1 MSNFSHKPTPEY
13 LSLLVGSRLKDKE
26 VIKKAVRMWYI
37 LSRIEC
43 DLGNRALTSSG
54 WINSIYTFGANSQPT
69 LNDLFSVEVDGKKEK
84 MPIREDGY
92 ISSKKISE
100 LLFPIES
107 TRADEWQEWKKSLNT
122 YQNLFVTKNKQQPE
136 WLLDDLEPFYI
147 TERTAKDTLKA
158 LRSNPMV
165 GFNHENKYVYLEG
178 EVEVEKDTENY
189 QFSDATIEFDSY
201 LELFSNPLEEVTRFY
216 IYTDYKDLPSKK
228 EKIPYIQDKLKTIW
242 QNGKAMPVELTYSS
256 ASKGQYQKI
265 VYPLV
270 IYYHQRGFYLC
281 AYDGIK
287 DNRESS
293 WYNYRID
300 RIEEINILDW
310 EDCRISES
318 IRKKCLRT
326 SDILLIEETACEI
339 EAAYGFDFYQPKEQ
353 MVLRF
358 EKNFHDRYIK
368 TTLRHERLKKIDV
381 ETVRRLINRKDCN
394 NFVLLKTRI
403 EEFAQDPYYAM
414 PYRINDNTVIMRLRA
429 WGQNVEVLSP
439 PELRDRMR
447 DDIQKNWS
455 MYSQD

>member
-1 MSNFSHKPTPEY
+1 MSNFSNTPTPEY
-13 LSLLVGSRLKDKE
+13 LSSLVGSPLKDKE

-43 DLGNRALTSSG
+43 DLDNRALTANQ
-54 WINSIYTFGANSQPT
+54 WINCVYTFGCNFNSS
-69 LNDLFSVEVDGKKEK
+69 LRDLFSIEVDGQKEK
-84 MPIREDGY
+84 RPIRRDGY

-100 LLFPIES
+100 LLFTTEN
-107 TRADEWQEWKKSLNT
+107 TRLEEWEEWKKSLDT
-122 YQNLFVTKNKQQPE
+122 YQNLFIKKNKRQPK
-136 WLLDDLEPFYI
+136 WILDELEPFYV
-147 TERTAKDTLKA
+147 TERTAKDTLVA
-158 LRSNPMV
+158 LRSKPMV
-165 GFNHENKYVYLEG
+165 GLNHENKYVYLEEG
-178 EVEVEKDTENY
+178 VEKDTENY

-201 LELFSNPLEEVTRFY
+201 LELFSNPLEEVARFY
-216 IYTDYKDLPSKK
+216 IHTDYKDLPSKK
-228 EKIPYIQDKLKTIW
+228 EKILYIQDKLKNIW

-287 DNRESS
+287 DNRKSY

-318 IRKKCLRT
+318 IRNKCLRT
-326 SDILLIEETACEI
+326 NDILLIEETAREI
-339 EAAYGFDFYQPKEQ
+339 EAAYGFDFYQPKEE

-381 ETVRRLINRKDCN
+381 ETVYRLINRKDCN
-394 NFVLLKTRI
+394 NFALLRNRI
-403 EEFAQDPYYAM
+403 EEFADNPYYTM

-429 WGQNVEVLSP
+429 WGQNVEILSP
-439 PELRDRMR
+439 PELRDRIR
-447 DDIQKNWS
+447 DDMKKIWS